1 MPYTIAVLPGDGIGP
16 EVVAEGVK
24 VLRAVGERAG
34 RDFELLWGV
43 VGGAAIDQHGTALPP
58 ETYALCERAD
68 AILVG
73 ACGGPKWDDPRA
85 EVRPEQALFALRKGF
100 DLFAN
105 LRPVRVFP
113 ALVGVSPLKAQVI
126 EGVDLLIVRELTG
139 GLYFGRP
146 SRRWEEEGER
156 RAIDTLPYSEHEIC
170 RVLQVAI
177 RLARTRRRKVTSVD
191 KANVLWTSRLW
202 REIATEM
209 AAANPDVQV
218 EHVLVDAMAMHL
230 LRRPRDF
237 DVIVTENMF
246 GDILSDEA
254 SLLAGSL
261 GMLPSAS
268 INEGPKGLYEPVHG
282 TAPDIAGQQKANPLG
297 TILSVAM
304 LLRFSLGLA
313 AEADAVELAVER
325 VLSAGYRTADIYE
338 EGAVLVSTEQMGTLV
353 AEAVRRG
360 TQGR

>member
-24 VLRAVGERAG
+24 VLHAVGERAG
-34 RDFELLWGV
+34 RSFELLWGV
-43 VGGAAIDQHGTALPP
+43 AGGAAIDQYGTPLPP
-58 ETYALCERAD
+58 ETYALCEQAD

-85 EVRPEQALFALRKGF
+85 EVRPEQALFTLRKSF

-113 ALVGVSPLKAQVI
+113 ALVGVSPLKARVI

-139 GLYFGRP
+139 GLYFGQP
-146 SRRWEEEGER
+146 SRRWEENGER
-156 RAIDTLPYSEHEIC
+156 RAVDTLPYSEREIR

-177 RLARTRRRKVTSVD
+177 GLARTRRRKVTSVD

-209 AAANPDVQV
+209 AAANTDVQV

-254 SLLAGSL
+254 SLLVGSL

-268 INEGPKGLYEPVHG
+268 VNEGSKGLYEPVHG

-297 TILSVAM
+297 TILSVAL
-304 LLRFSLGLA
+304 LLRLSLGLTT
-313 AEADAVELAVER
+313 EADAVEQAVEQ
-325 VLSAGYRTADIYE
+325 VLSEGYRTADIYD
-338 EGAVLVSTEQMGTLV
+338 EGATLVSTAQMGTLV
-353 AEAVRRG
+353 AEAIRRG
-360 TQGR
+360 K

>member
-16 EVVAEGVK
+16 EVVAEGIK
-24 VLRAVGERAG
+24 VLHAVGERAG
-34 RDFELLWGV
+34 RSFELRWGV
-43 VGGAAIDQHGTALPP
+43 AGGAAIDQYGTPLPP

-85 EVRPEQALFALRKGF
+85 EVRPEQALFTLRKGF

-105 LRPVRVFP
+105 LRPVRVYQ

-126 EGVDLLIVRELTG
+126 DGVDLLIVRELTG
-139 GLYFGRP
+139 GLYFGQP
-146 SRRWEEEGER
+146 SRRWEESGER
-156 RAIDTLPYSEHEIC
+156 LAVDTLPYSEREIR
-170 RVLQVAI
+170 RVLQVAM
-177 RLARTRRRKVTSVD
+177 RLARARRRKVTSVD

-268 INEGPKGLYEPVHG
+268 VNEGRKGLYEPVHG

-297 TILSVAM
+297 TILSVAL
-304 LLRFSLGLA
+304 LLRLSLGLS
-313 AEADAVELAVER
+313 AEADVVEQAVEQ
-325 VLSAGYRTADIYE
+325 VLNEGYRTADLYE
-338 EGAVLVSTEQMGTLV
+338 GGTTLVSTAQMGTLV
-353 AEAVRRG
+353 AEAIRRG
-360 TQGR
+360 K